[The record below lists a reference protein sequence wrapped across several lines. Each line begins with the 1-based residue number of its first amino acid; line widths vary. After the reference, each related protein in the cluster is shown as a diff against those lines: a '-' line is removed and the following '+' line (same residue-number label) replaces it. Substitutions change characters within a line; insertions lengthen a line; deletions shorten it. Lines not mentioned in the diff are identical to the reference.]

1 MRNTF
6 ESKKVSFSNGERVA
20 WQYLVKLQKLQEK
33 EGFKFANKLTVR
45 HISFRNKI
53 MKVNLATQLLSRSEA
68 KALIL
73 CSDMLNGSSF
83 KDIEAT
89 VQFIETFNNLF
100 DILNSTTYK
109 QGFKRPLSEENETDK
124 NFLNEAEDYIKLL
137 KIYNKVKR
145 IRGNRIK
152 LTISKTAVTKAKCK
166 MGFLGFLIDIQ
177 SLKYYLYAELIKKKI
192 N

>member
-1 MRNTF
+1 M
-6 ESKKVSFSNGERVA
+6 
-20 WQYLVKLQKLQEK
+20 KLQKLQEK
-33 EGFKFANKLTVR
+33 EGFKFANKLTIR
-45 HISFRNKI
+45 HISFRNQI
-53 MKVNLATQLLSRSEA
+53 MEVNLATQLLSRSVA

-83 KDIEAT
+83 KDVEAT

-109 QGFKRPLSEENETDK
+109 QGFKRPLNEENETDIF
-124 NFLNEAEDYIKLL
+124 NFLNEAEDYMKLL
-137 KIYNKVKR
+137 KIYNKVEKVYNKVNLQQR
-145 IRGNRIK
+145 NRIK

-177 SLKYYLYAELIKKKI
+177 SLKYLYAEWIKKKI
-192 N
+192 NKLLV